1 LEDTATTLNKV
12 ICTQLNIQ
20 IPKIIGGSLMESQIN
35 KIQHQPKHSSRI
47 VSRNSQIRSDYQ
59 ELRSKG
65 LKNWEAF
72 IQLSD
77 KYFLSE
83 NTIDK
88 IIYTK

>member
-1 LEDTATTLNKV
+1 METL
-12 ICTQLNIQ
+12 Q
-20 IPKIIGGSLMESQIN
+20 N
-35 KIQHQPKHSSRI
+35 KIQHQPKHNSRI
-47 VSRNSQIRSDYQ
+47 VSRNSQIRSDYL
-59 ELRSKG
+59 ELREKG

-72 IQLSD
+72 IELSD

>member
-1 LEDTATTLNKV
+1 
-12 ICTQLNIQ
+12 
-20 IPKIIGGSLMESQIN
+20 MENQGI
-35 KIQHQPKHSSRI
+35 KIQHQPKHSGRI

-59 ELRSKG
+59 ELRKKG
-65 LKNWEAF
+65 LKNWEVF

>member
-1 LEDTATTLNKV
+1 MENQV
-12 ICTQLNIQ
+12 TQ
-20 IPKIIGGSLMESQIN
+20 
-35 KIQHQPKHSSRI
+35 IQHQPKHSSRI
-47 VSRNSQIRSDYQ
+47 VSRNSQIRTDYH
-59 ELRSKG
+59 ELRAKG

>member
-1 LEDTATTLNKV
+1 
-12 ICTQLNIQ
+12 
-20 IPKIIGGSLMESQIN
+20 MENLQN

-47 VSRNSQIRSDYQ
+47 ISRNSQIRSDYR
-59 ELRSKG
+59 ELREKG

-72 IQLSD
+72 VQLSD

-88 IIYTK
+88 IIYSK

>member
-1 LEDTATTLNKV
+1 LEDTAIPLNKLKY
-12 ICTQLNIQ
+12 IQLNIQ
-20 IPKIIGGSLMESQIN
+20 IPNINGGSLMENQIAQ
-35 KIQHQPKHSSRI
+35 IQHQPKHSNRI

-59 ELRSKG
+59 ELRAKG

>member
-1 LEDTATTLNKV
+1 MENLQNKV
-12 ICTQLNIQ
+12 
-20 IPKIIGGSLMESQIN
+20 
-35 KIQHQPKHSSRI
+35 QHKPKHSNRI
-47 VSRNSQIRSDYQ
+47 ISRNSQIRSDYH
-59 ELRSKG
+59 ELREKG

-88 IIYTK
+88 IIYSK